1 MNFSL
6 DALLDSYRASA
17 ATEREKGT
25 YYERLCAAF
34 LAHDP
39 VQVEQYEQV
48 TTWAAWALANGWN
61 AKDVGIDLV
70 AKLRGHDGYAAI
82 QCKFYAAQHKIAKA
96 DIDSFLSASSKAPF
110 VRRVVMDSTEVEWS
124 DNAEAMLI
132 GQAIPVLRISLVDMR
147 ASPIQWGTFAA
158 KQEIV
163 LEPKKELRPHQA
175 DALEAVRVGL
185 AQYDRGKLIMACGT
199 GKTFTALKIAEDLV
213 GADGAVLFLVPSL
226 ALMAQ
231 TVREWT
237 NDTKT
242 PLRSFAVCSDVQVG
256 RRRVA
261 KDDVAEISTL
271 DLAFPA
277 TTDPA
282 ALAAGVGDPA
292 PGKMTVVFGTY
303 QSIQTISRAQLDHG
317 MGRFGLI
324 ICDEAH
330 RTTGATIDGQEES
343 NFVRVHRDDVV
354 GGAKRLYMTATPRI
368 YGDGAKSKAND
379 LGVTLATMDDEAV
392 FGPTLFY
399 SGFGWAVQEGLL
411 TDYKVI
417 VLTMDEGL
425 VARSLQK
432 RIEDPTTG
440 LVLDDATRILGCY
453 KALAK
458 MDIEADLGAD
468 TQPMRRA
475 LAFCRDIASS
485 KLVRDEF
492 SAVVSDYLGSI
503 EAQVRDADITRH
515 DLECEIRHVDGTF
528 NAKTRG
534 ELLDWL
540 KADAEEQTCRILS
553 NARCL
558 SEGVDVPALDA
569 IMFLHPRKSQIDVVQ
584 SVGRVMRRAP
594 GKRMGYVIL
603 PVGVP
608 ADKSPE
614 EALNDNEKYRVVW
627 QILNALRA
635 HDERL
640 EATINQMSLGQDV
653 SDKIKIIGLDSRE
666 LRAVTATVD
675 KLPTKSAAKRSGITG
690 LGGDGTDGD
699 LVIEDDTQP
708 ELPGLILDD
717 FSRAIMAKIVKKC
730 GDREYWDRW
739 AASLRDIALAHITR
753 LEAILSVPASAARQA
768 FDAFLAEIRD
778 DLNSGITEKEAVEM
792 LAQHI
797 ITRPVF
803 DALFEGHAFT
813 QENPVSRAIQGVLDA
828 LESSHLEKESRDL
841 AEFYTSVRKKAQGI
855 TDPAAKQELIR
866 QLYDNFFGVAFKG
879 ARDKLGI
886 VYTPVEIVDF
896 IIHSVNDVLQDEFGQ
911 TIGSPGVHII
921 DPFTGTGTFITRLL
935 QSGLIKPEELEHK
948 FRYELHANE
957 IVLLAY
963 YIAAINIEA
972 VYHGLHGGDYT
983 PFGGILLTD
992 TFAMGEG
999 RDELALVLPD
1009 NSERRRRQ
1017 QGLDI
1022 RVIMGNPPYAVSH
1035 HINYP
1040 HLDGRIAETYAARS
1054 SATNKNALYDSY
1066 IRAIRWGADRL
1077 GDSGVMAYV
1086 TNGGWVDAN
1095 TADGMRKSMADEF
1108 ASIYVFHL
1116 RGNARTS
1123 GEQRRKE
1130 GGNVFQE
1137 GSRAPVA
1144 ITLFVKNP
1152 DARRQGRVFYHDIGD
1167 YLSREDKLKIVAGFR
1182 SIRGINADGG
1192 WRKIVPDDHGDWLK
1206 QRDESVSDY
1215 ISIGEKKDKD
1225 ARVLFET
1232 YSAGLKT
1239 QRDAWCFNSSRNSLY
1254 FNVAHMADYFNSQ
1267 VRAFVAARETDPD
1280 TKSTSFS
1287 LESPREISWTTSLK
1301 TRFERGHEID
1311 RSKGEFRLSMYRP
1324 FMRQWLYYSNLLNER
1339 RYQIPSLFPGAT
1351 STNYVICLTAARG
1364 VADFTVYMVGSTP
1377 EHCVASVSAGS
1388 QCFPLTLY
1396 ERVEDAAV
1404 NDLFTTVEANVEGFR
1419 GHHGVTDAGLSH
1431 FQAAYPGEAITKD
1444 DIFYYTYGL
1453 LHSEDYRRRFA
1464 DNLTKELPRIPCVK
1478 TAADFWAFVDAGR
1491 RLGDLHV
1498 GYESVEPYPVTIKQ
1512 GDLSLASID
1521 DPVKF
1526 FRVEKMAFGKG
1537 KDRSVIHYNPH
1548 ITLVGVPL
1556 AAYDYVVNG
1565 KSAIEWVM
1573 ERQAVRQ
1580 DKDSGIVN
1588 DANDYANETVGD
1600 PRYPFDLLRRVIT
1613 VSLETMK
1620 IVRSLP
1626 PLDI

>member
-39 VQVEQYEQV
+39 VQVEQYEHV

-158 KQEIV
+158 KQEVV
-163 LEPKKELRPHQA
+163 LEPKKELRPHQR
-175 DALEAVRVGL
+175 DALQAVHDGL
-185 AQYDRGKLIMACGT
+185 AQHDRGKLIMACGT

-492 SAVVSDYLGSI
+492 SGVVSDYLGSI
-503 EAQVRDADITRH
+503 EAQARDADITRH

-540 KADAEEQTCRILS
+540 KADTEEQTCRILS

-653 SDKIKIIGLDSRE
+653 SDKIKIIGLDSNE
-666 LRAVTATVD
+666 LRAVTATVE

-690 LGGDGTDGD
+690 LGSDSPDSD

-739 AASLRDIALAHITR
+739 AASLRDIAIAHITR
-753 LEAILSVPASAARQA
+753 LEAILSVLDSAARRA

-803 DALFEGHAFT
+803 DALFEGHTFT

-879 ARDKLGI
+879 TRDKLGI
-886 VYTPVEIVDF
+886 VYTPIEIVDF

-999 RDELALVLPD
+999 CDELALVLPD

-1022 RVIMGNPPYAVSH
+1022 RVIMGNPPYAISQ
-1035 HINYP
+1035 HISYP
-1040 HLDGRIAETYAARS
+1040 HLDGRIAETYVARS
-1054 SATNKNALYDSY
+1054 SATSSIALYDSY
-1066 IRAIRWGADRL
+1066 VRAIRWGADRL
-1077 GDSGVMAYV
+1077 GDSGVLAYV
-1086 TNGGWVDAN
+1086 TNGGWIDAN
-1095 TADGMRKSMADEF
+1095 TADGMRKSMVDEF

-1116 RGNARTS
+1116 RGNQRTS
-1123 GEQRRKE
+1123 GETSRRE
-1130 GGNVFQE
+1130 GGKIFGA
-1137 GSRAPVA
+1137 GSRAPIV

-1152 DARRQGRVFYHDIGD
+1152 AAEKQGQVFYHDIGD

-1182 SIRGINADGG
+1182 SIRGISAEKG
-1192 WRKIVPDDHGDWLK
+1192 WQKVIPDEHGDWLK
-1206 QRDESVSDY
+1206 QRDESASNY
-1215 ISIGEKKDKD
+1215 IIIGDKKDKSNTS
-1225 ARVLFET
+1225 LFEIYT
-1232 YSAGLKT
+1232 LGVAT
-1239 QRDAWCFNSSRNSLY
+1239 ARDSLCFNSSKTKLNY
-1254 FNVAHMADYFNSQ
+1254 NVARAISDYSDQLDALRKAREDNPTQSSEELLKADP
-1267 VRAFVAARETDPD
+1267 RAFSWPRGIRNDLVKLKPL
-1280 TKSTSFS
+1280 S
-1287 LESPREISWTTSLK
+1287 L
-1301 TRFERGHEID
+1301 D
-1311 RSKGEFRLSMYRP
+1311 DGEVVPATYRP
-1324 FMRQWLYYSNLLNER
+1324 FYRQWLYFSR
-1339 RYQIPSLFPGAT
+1339 RINAMIYQVPKLFPHVEVK
-1351 STNYVICLTAARG
+1351 NRVITVKQRPADG
-1364 VADFTVYMVGSTP
+1364 QVALMVDRIFDLQSDG
-1377 EHCVASVSAGS
+1377 GS
-1388 QCFPLTLY
+1388 QCFPHTIY
-1396 ERVEDAAV
+1396 EAPDDEGDD
-1404 NDLFTTVEANVEGFR
+1404 DLFSVTDDKKASYRIRDGI
-1419 GHHGVTDAGLSH
+1419 TDAGLAH
-1431 FQAAYPGEAITKD
+1431 FQEAYPSETITKD

-1478 TAADFWAFVDAGR
+1478 TAADFWAFVDAGH

-1498 GYESVEPYPVTIKQ
+1498 GYEAVEPYPVTIKQ

-1548 ITLVGVPL
+1548 ITIIDVPL

-1600 PRYPFDLLRRVIT
+1600 SRYPFDLLRRVIT